1 MSIITWLTGS
11 TGIILSS
18 ACIMVIIVLMLYM
31 SAKLHQS
38 YRSHKVYGWL
48 IGGLLLAGTQFG
60 IRMILTTPEYA
71 NLPWPHLVAAIL
83 QIVSFII
90 INFVF
95 IKLYTRPSGSL
106 MGWAFLSMLI
116 APFALTAIQLY
127 LDGTLLEKPVDGS
140 SVQVLTLDFYS
151 LIINF
156 LILVDT
162 RGIQLNRKFVISMVI
177 YFFYQLV
184 AVSDSYVFHGE
195 VPTLVLLKFF
205 VPLIYFT
212 LLFLMLFEWVIER
225 MLDIHQSSITDGLT
239 RLYNRKFFYSR
250 CEKWL
255 REHGSISIIFCDID
269 NFKKLNDTQ
278 GHHAADVVLKKVA
291 EIIKEESNSIGAAG
305 RYGGE
310 ELLAVIR
317 GNVKAK
323 ADEIAETIRRRV
335 ETETIVTVSVGVS
348 KSSSGQTVQEVIKEA
363 DEAMYV
369 SKTTGKNKVTVV
381 PKSKSA
387 SSRSRRSK
395 AASEA

>member
-1 MSIITWLTGS
+1 MSIMNWLTGS

-18 ACIMVIIVLMLYM
+18 ACIIVIVFLMLYM
-31 SAKLHQS
+31 STKLHQS

-48 IGGLLLAGTQFG
+48 IGGLLLSGVQYG
-60 IRMILTTPEYA
+60 IRMVLTAPDYA
-71 NLPWPHLVAAIL
+71 GLPGPHLAAALL

-95 IKLYTRPSGSL
+95 IKLYTRPSGRL
-106 MGWAFLSMLI
+106 VGWAFLSMLI
-116 APFALTAIQLY
+116 APFVLTAIQLY
-127 LDGTLLEKPVDGS
+127 LDGSLLEKPVDS
-140 SVQVLTLDFYS
+140 SSIQVLTLDFYS

-162 RGIQLNRKFVISMVI
+162 RGIQLNRKFVLSLAI
-177 YFFYQLV
+177 YFFYQL
-184 AVSDSYVFHGE
+184 ASVSDNYVFHGE
-195 VPTLVLLKFF
+195 VPLLVMLKHF
-205 VPLIYFT
+205 VPLVYFT
-212 LLFLMLFEWVIER
+212 MLFLMLFEWVIER

-239 RLYNRKFFYSR
+239 RLYNRKFFNSR

-255 REHGSISIIFCDID
+255 REHGSLSIIFCDID

-291 EIIKEESNSIGAAG
+291 DIIKEESNGIGAAG

-317 GNVKAK
+317 GNSKSK
-323 ADEIAETIRRRV
+323 ADEVAETIRRRV

-348 KSSSGQTVQEVIKEA
+348 TSSSGQSVQEVIKEA

-369 SKTTGKNKVTVV
+369 SKTTGKNKVSVV
-381 PKSKSA
+381 SKSKAS

-395 AASEA
+395 TAHEA